1 MSCEIY
7 NLLDKADRNTFAVIY
22 NGKTYSY
29 DDFCS
34 QIAIL
39 EKNIKKLCDDWR
51 DKRVYLDIEDRFL
64 LFVTFFTFMKLD
76 ARCVL
81 IPIEIKP
88 ADYVNEHD
96 FFISDNK
103 LIDNGA
109 KLNADLSLTA
119 GEKFDAAKVSAR
131 PGQPAVYLYT
141 SGSTG
146 KSKLIPNS
154 SSNLLTEVKA
164 LAPMMGVQSA
174 YKFYFTPPI
183 YHIYGLL
190 FDLLLPVYCSCTI
203 CLDAMFSPQSVAD
216 YVAENQIDFFV
227 STPTYYRMIADLGLV
242 SSFSKCKKLT
252 SSSAPLDADVSKSFL
267 DGGLQI
273 IEIYGSTETGG
284 IAHRVGAVSQ
294 DWTLFPYV
302 SVCNKAKA
310 DEITEFLID
319 SATIS
324 VEYGADGYNTNDLVK
339 FKDNDNSKFQLVGRN
354 TRFVKIAGKRLDLS
368 FVFSKLTEYLGSC
381 GLKANTDNM
390 FVGMTA
396 DEKIYILYNGDFPK
410 SHQEMKED
418 LKKVLPGYGIPRY
431 YIKSAVPRNSMSK
444 IDKVKID
451 EIVKN
456 YISTL

>member
-7 NLLDKADRNTFAVIY
+7 NLLDNTNRDTFAIVY
-22 NGKTYSY
+22 NGKRYSY
-29 DDFCS
+29 NDFCE
-34 QIAIL
+34 QTVRL
-39 EKNIKKLCDDWR
+39 ESNIISLCQSWR

-64 LFVTFFTFMKLD
+64 FFVTFFTLMKLD

-81 IPIEIKP
+81 IPVEIKP
-88 ADYVNEHD
+88 TDYVNEHD

-109 KLNADLSLTA
+109 KLNADLTLTVGA
-119 GEKFDAAKVSAR
+119 QFNAAKIAAI

-146 KSKLIPNS
+146 KSKLIPKS

-164 LAPMMGVQSA
+164 LAPMMGVQPS

-190 FDLLLPVYCSCTI
+190 FDLLLPIYCGCTI
-203 CLDAMFSPQSVAD
+203 HLDAMFSPQSVAD
-216 YVAENQIDFFV
+216 YVCDNHIDFFV
-227 STPTYYRMIADLGLV
+227 STPTYYRMFTDLGLV
-242 SSFSKCKKLT
+242 SSFSGCTKLT
-252 SSSAPLDADVSKSFL
+252 SSSAPLDADVSKAFL
-267 DGGLQI
+267 DGGLSI

-284 IAHRVGAVSQ
+284 IAHRVGAKCT

-324 VEYGADGYNTNDLVK
+324 VEYGTEGYNTNDLVK
-339 FKDNDNSKFQLVGRN
+339 FTDNDNKSFQLVGRN

-368 FVFSKLTEYLGSC
+368 FVFSKLTEYLGTF

-390 FVGMTA
+390 FVGMTN
-396 DEKIYILYNGDFPK
+396 DEKIYILYNGDYPR
-410 SHQEMKED
+410 SNQEMKED
-418 LKKVLPGYGIPRY
+418 LKKILPGYGVPRY
-431 YIKSAVPRNSMSK
+431 YIKSIVPRNSMSK

-451 EIVKN
+451 EIVKT